1 MASQQD
7 QFTNQARLVLQ
18 NSQEL
23 VRRYRHSQWDVEHIL
38 LALLELEDG
47 VPTRILSELG
57 TPAEEIRL
65 PCVKV
70 WSPPPSWPIKPLR
83 YTARHGRSAW

>member
-7 QFTNQARLVLQ
+7 QFTNQARQVLQ

-47 VPTRILSELG
+47 VCQPASLSELG
-57 TPAEEIRL
+57 APADEIRGCPASRFGVRPEAGL
-65 PCVKV
+65 
-70 WSPPPSWPIKPLR
+70 
-83 YTARHGRSAW
+83 